1 MDDRG
6 FIFVVVVGT
15 AFVLGLIAIV
25 GLLMIANSSRRQRH
39 RAELAELS
47 LRHAREVMGAERE
60 AVRQTLQEVGAELHD
75 NVSQLLMV
83 IHMGLNW
90 LPEGEQPL
98 PRLDASREALAE
110 CIKEVR
116 RLGHTLNTD
125 LWEDRTLEE
134 ALKDLADRLNRTGK
148 LDAQVVT
155 EGLLPHLPNDVSTIL
170 FRVCQEVVSNTAKHS
185 GAEALTI
192 TLHSDPVGITLADN
206 GKGFDPGTVKARA
219 GLRNIERRCALIG
232 FEAKCTT
239 ALGQGCSWTLQR
251 RGIVGFATHAHK

>member
-1 MDDRG
+1 
-6 FIFVVVVGT
+6 
-15 AFVLGLIAIV
+15 
-25 GLLMIANSSRRQRH
+25 
-39 RAELAELS
+39 
-47 LRHAREVMGAERE
+47 
-60 AVRQTLQEVGAELHD
+60 
-75 NVSQLLMV
+75 
-83 IHMGLNW
+83 
-90 LPEGEQPL
+90 
-98 PRLDASREALAE
+98 RLDASREALAE

-125 LWEDRTLEE
+125 LWEDRTLET

-206 GKGFDPGTVKARA
+206 GKGFDPDTVKARA

-251 RGIVGFATHAHK
+251 RGIVGFATPPRPPTNVARRLRSRL

>member
-1 MDDRG
+1 MDERG

-39 RAELAELS
+39 RAELAELG

-90 LPEGEQPL
+90 LPEGQKPL

-125 LWEDRTLEE
+125 LWEDRTLET
-134 ALKDLADRLNRTGK
+134 ALKDLAD
-148 LDAQVVT
+148 
-155 EGLLPHLPNDVSTIL
+155 
-170 FRVCQEVVSNTAKHS
+170 
-185 GAEALTI
+185 
-192 TLHSDPVGITLADN
+192 
-206 GKGFDPGTVKARA
+206 
-219 GLRNIERRCALIG
+219 
-232 FEAKCTT
+232 
-239 ALGQGCSWTLQR
+239 
-251 RGIVGFATHAHK
+251 